1 MILSDGEVRAM
12 SALAL
17 AHMGDAVYEILAR
30 REALPL
36 RETDRR

>member
-17 AHMGDAVYEILAR
+17 AHMGDAVRSSDLIHN
-30 REALPL
+30 
-36 RETDRR
+36 